1 MHSLMSIFNSINNP
15 LNLTPR
21 QLQLIDRLST
31 EESRLATTMGTF
43 VFSHRAKPYTQLY
56 DGKDVRLLSPKLHQL
71 DRLPACMGTL
81 RDQQKTVEAM
91 HLCLAYAK
99 ANGQNFADLSSWIA
113 KYSGNGTAQL
123 AFSDNG
129 TFKESVYEATLR
141 SLVAHLY
148 AERTMPQNAPLT
160 AVDRLAMST
169 EQTYASL
176 TDEKGKYTLGSY
188 LVMLRTLMSIILG
201 RNTDPASLDFLFHMM
216 DERNRLI
223 HTRNV
228 PPQPVE
234 VVMEYYV
241 LALFVMTMLTLQMA
255 NARATEG
262 AVVSASEPDVEL
274 GVAATGKTFSLKT
287 PNAIFG
293 LQLPQ
298 GGNTLTATD
307 SNGQR
312 IARTVNAADS
322 NFMLPQNWVKFDF
335 GTTTAPSQQPV
346 PTAGKSTATPP
357 ATAAPTMTDMER
369 KTQMVNA
376 LKDGGNAF
384 ERKKYDEA
392 LEHFV
397 QADKLLPSSLTKALI
412 GSALYHLGNTKEA
425 QKYLSQATLTRW
437 GQHTAPHAHL
447 LRAYMN
453 LEDCKK
459 RFQKTGKDEEWDP
472 VRLDMA
478 AFKQLDT
485 KENPCV
491 QLMPTKQ
498 LKRWFQQ
505 VPDCKEPRDLAA
517 TINDEMNIAA
527 KGLSDSQKR
536 RKLEQL
542 AKAKQEEAT
551 KGEVINLL
559 IVVLTMAVTMA
570 CLWPWTK
577 QSPWWTVGGC
587 AVLGLIMSWLTLS
600 VAGNAGGR
608 PTPSKVTERNGQL
621 CIRGITSFTPFHV
634 GILAL
639 LWAGVPLVISRLFS
653 TWLELPDTCAFYAA
667 VRLAGRVMWPAA
679 IVLAALA
686 LTNAALRF
694 YEMANGPISYN
705 PRLDKLL
712 RPMLPCMRS
721 DIPNARALIGDFI
734 GKMVFFVVIAFIT
747 AALWLVFTGI
757 VDKEMSQQK
766 YHYWPWRPSVEVPA
780 DSAVVIRDQL
790 LQHIEQMQQRLNG
803 LPSPASAGLSSQQ
816 PKASG
821 SRSSRGSSASP
832 TPAKPKQVNVT
843 SMSFENSGTVY
854 MQMGSTYQLQ
864 LKVEPEDYNEVLSVS
879 VAKNVDGLDVVSVSP
894 ELVVTP
900 IRQGKVLIQVT
911 SNRTHHEAH
920 CYIDVTCR

>member
-15 LNLTPR
+15 LQLSPR

-31 EESRLATTMGTF
+31 EESRLATVMGTF
-43 VFSHRAKPYTQLY
+43 VFSHRTNPYTQLY

-148 AERTMPQNAPLT
+148 AERTMAQNAPLT
-160 AVDRLAMST
+160 AVDRLAVST

-201 RNTDPASLDFLFHMM
+201 RNTDPASLDFLFHVM

-517 TINDEMNIAA
+517 TIDEEMNIAA

-559 IVVLTMAVTMA
+559 IVVLTMAVTMG
-570 CLWPWTK
+570 LP
-577 QSPWWTVGGC
+577 V
-587 AVLGLIMSWLTLS
+587 AVDEAESL
-600 VAGNAGGR
+600 VDGGR
-608 PTPSKVTERNGQL
+608 LRRAGPHHELADAERCRQRGRAPNAKQGDRAQRTALHQGHHQL
-621 CIRGITSFTPFHV
+621 QPLPRRHTGAALGRRAARHQPAVQH
-634 GILAL
+634 LART
-639 LWAGVPLVISRLFS
+639 ARH
-653 TWLELPDTCAFYAA
+653 
-667 VRLAGRVMWPAA
+667 VRLLCCRQAGRTRHVARRHRSGSSRADERCTAFLRDGERPHQLQSTTRQAA
-679 IVLAALA
+679 QAHAALHA
-686 LTNAALRF
+686 L
-694 YEMANGPISYN
+694 
-705 PRLDKLL
+705 
-712 RPMLPCMRS
+712 
-721 DIPNARALIGDFI
+721 
-734 GKMVFFVVIAFIT
+734 
-747 AALWLVFTGI
+747 
-757 VDKEMSQQK
+757 
-766 YHYWPWRPSVEVPA
+766 
-780 DSAVVIRDQL
+780 
-790 LQHIEQMQQRLNG
+790 
-803 LPSPASAGLSSQQ
+803 
-816 PKASG
+816 
-821 SRSSRGSSASP
+821 
-832 TPAKPKQVNVT
+832 
-843 SMSFENSGTVY
+843 
-854 MQMGSTYQLQ
+854 
-864 LKVEPEDYNEVLSVS
+864 
-879 VAKNVDGLDVVSVSP
+879 
-894 ELVVTP
+894 
-900 IRQGKVLIQVT
+900 
-911 SNRTHHEAH
+911 
-920 CYIDVTCR
+920 